1 MTTLSALPPRSEL
14 EARFAAL
21 LPVIERYAPMVT
33 RLRCPGLRED
43 ALAELTGLTWAYFL
57 HLAAKGRDASQF
69 PASLVYRAAQHVR
82 AGRRLCGQEPMKDPL
97 SWTCQRRR
105 GFTVDRLPDFA
116 KLEGDAFDEALH
128 DNTQTPP
135 PEQAAFR
142 CDWPAFLQ
150 TRSERDRA
158 LIGQMALGE
167 RTRDLADA
175 FGLSPARV
183 SQLRQEFRAD
193 WYEFVGDVQE

>member
-1 MTTLSALPPRSEL
+1 MITVCLPSRSEL

-33 RLRCPGLRED
+33 RLRCPGLRAD
-43 ALAELTGLTWAYFL
+43 ALAELTGLTWAYFI
-57 HLAAKGRDASQF
+57 HLARKGRDASQF

-82 AGRRLCGQEPMKDPL
+82 AGRRLCGQEPMKDPM

-105 GFTVDRLPDFA
+105 GFTIDRLPDFA
-116 KLEGDAFDEALH
+116 TLTGNPIEEALH
-128 DNTQTPP
+128 DNAQTPP

-142 CDWPAFLQ
+142 IDWPEFLE
-150 TRSERDRA
+150 TRSDRDRV

-175 FGLSPARV
+175 FNISPARI
-183 SQLRQEFRAD
+183 SQLRREFMDDWAKFIGDEQE
-193 WYEFVGDVQE
+193 